1 MRGPLIL
8 ACMLLLAGC
17 DNASKVTF
25 ADVAITLPDE
35 PHDLPPGPGMQAVV
49 ENCTACHSP
58 STMLQQPQI
67 SRAKWESTIDKMI
80 DVYKA
85 PVDPQAIPAII
96 DYLVAVQAAQV
107 EETPARAPAQPQ
119 PL

>member
-1 MRGPLIL
+1 MRGPFLI
-8 ACMLLLAGC
+8 AFVLLLTGC
-17 DNASKVTF
+17 DSAPKVTF
-25 ADVAITLPDE
+25 ADVALTLPDD
-35 PHDLPPGPGMQAVV
+35 PLDLPPGPGMQAVV

-80 DVYKA
+80 EVYKA
-85 PVDPQAIPAII
+85 PVDPKAIPEII

-107 EETPARAPAQPQ
+107 EGAPAPAQP
-119 PL
+119 PSR